1 VRTQLT
7 RLKRLQATLA
17 ETVQIVDK
25 LGQDLKDAAQVLW

>member
-1 VRTQLT
+1 
-7 RLKRLQATLA
+7 LQATLA